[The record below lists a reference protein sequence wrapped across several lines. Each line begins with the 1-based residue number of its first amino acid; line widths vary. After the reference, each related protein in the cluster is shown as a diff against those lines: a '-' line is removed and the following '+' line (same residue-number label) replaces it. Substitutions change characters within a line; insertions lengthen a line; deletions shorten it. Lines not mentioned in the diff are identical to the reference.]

1 MPSVR
6 QELEATKTACW
17 FRHASGAH
25 RAGAWAE
32 RVREYAALR
41 AVLAD
46 HAAVP
51 ASGSGSGS
59 GSVPASAS
67 ASAPASGRLAQP
79 PIQLPGLLKLV
90 AERAHYAGAEPV
102 YRRYRSKQHGQP
114 IQRWAG
120 TDPGVKPGA
129 AFIAE
134 ARIVSF
140 WPYRE
145 GVIEV
150 GDAFDMTRTEWATAY
165 LRALATWAA
174 DNCPLAAYHPGGP
187 PPCVSEDLAVI
198 VGGSG
203 SLADAPSAAAQ
214 ADRLAAQADRLGAHA
229 DRLAAQAGRLAALAG
244 DVVRCVLSDASITPL
259 GAFNAVRDE
268 VRSLLRPPP
277 EELTEQVLR
286 AVAALSDRILHAADG
301 ETVITPGQASRLRA
315 TLGGLAT
322 LLGQRAGG
330 DEDRD
335 EDRDEKEGR
344 DGDA

>member
-17 FRHASGAH
+17 YRHASGVH

-32 RVREYAALR
+32 RVREYAAFR

-51 ASGSGSGS
+51 G
-59 GSVPASAS
+59 PAA
-67 ASAPASGRLAQP
+67 GRVAQP
-79 PIQLPGLLKLV
+79 PVRLPGLLKLV

-114 IQRWAG
+114 ILRWAG
-120 TDPGVKPGA
+120 TDPAVKPGA
-129 AFIAE
+129 AFLAE

-145 GVIEV
+145 GIIEV
-150 GDAFDMTRTEWATAY
+150 ADAFDMTRAEWATAY

-187 PPCVSEDLAVI
+187 PPCVCEDLAVI
-198 VGGSG
+198 IGRSAGP
-203 SLADAPSAAAQ
+203 ADAPSAAAH
-214 ADRLAAQADRLGAHA
+214 AHRLT
-229 DRLAAQAGRLAALAG
+229 ALAG
-244 DVVRCVLSDASITPL
+244 DVVRSVLSDGSITPL

-268 VRSLLRPPP
+268 VRSLLSPPP
-277 EELTEQVLR
+277 AELTEQVLR
-286 AVAALSDRILHAADG
+286 AVAELSDRMLHAADG
-301 ETVITPGQASRLRA
+301 ETVVTPGQASRLRA
-315 TLGGLAT
+315 TLGGLAG
-322 LLGQRAGG
+322 LLAQRDGG
-330 DEDRD
+330 HL
-335 EDRDEKEGR
+335 KEGR
-344 DGDA
+344 HGDA